1 MSFPLIMFYFFGIL
15 SAAAAIYIAV
25 TKNIIYAAFSLI
37 LCFIGLAGVF
47 VFLGAE
53 FIAVTQILVY
63 VGGILVLLIFGVM
76 LTNRLKGEKLV
87 SQSRQKLL
95 GFLVAGTLFFVL
107 LKGILA
113 ANFSALEWMA
123 AESGSKV
130 GLKTLG
136 MNLMTE
142 YVLAFELIGLLLL
155 IALIGAVYIAAGNKR
170 KEDKHAA

>member
-1 MSFPLIMFYFFGIL
+1 MSLPLIIFYFFGIL
-15 SAAAAIYIAV
+15 SAAAAIYIAL

-63 VGGILVLLIFGVM
+63 IGGILVLLIFGVM

-95 GFLVAGTLFFVL
+95 GFLVSGMLFYVL

-113 ANFSALEWMA
+113 ANFSALEWMS
-123 AESGSKV
+123 AESGSQT

-142 YVLAFELIGLLLL
+142 YVLAFELIGILLL
-155 IALIGAVYIAAGNKR
+155 IALIGAVYIAGNKR